1 MNKELIFKELK
12 EDYEKAKSSK
22 VEIDKLITEWNDL
35 YYGKSKDNTNKKLLM
50 KEVAKMIEYQKPNI
64 TEPFLSTTSPMKVP
78 YAGNMGTVTEV
89 ENYINGVFMGDLN
102 REEFINDLVDILLR
116 EGTVWTRTGW
126 VRDEKI
132 KLVSKLMPMSEIL
145 KMDKEPENINQ
156 IDEDLFEVT
165 NPELV
170 VSRNHPNSRVCR
182 NENIFPDPTAR
193 QEKEMNF
200 IIEKRY
206 VTYYDLVKMKV
217 YIKSKLDILKSKIIN
232 GASSHFDK
240 GVLEQARD
248 DDSVQMGSDTTKGTD
263 TLNRKKI
270 QLIEYWGYYDLK
282 NNGERTSMVASWI
295 YEHDFLLEIA
305 ENPMPSKELPYR
317 RAVYSSR
324 PFSLWGNSLAFFLGE
339 NQNVKNGII
348 RGTLDS
354 LALANNGQKF
364 VMRGALDYVNFQRL
378 KNKERYV
385 MVNKPDGI
393 MDGKYNQIPGSVF
406 NILEMVN
413 QESSQLAGVDGSPA
427 ISKSNI
433 AKDGQQQMTMSQQ
446 KMVSIVRA
454 VSGLLGRNAKEWLM
468 MSEVFLDDEQIIELF
483 SNDNIQE
490 NDRADINAFRNSE
503 KTRVVVTVGT
513 DVSKQQE
520 LQQLNMLM
528 QQAKVLGEQ
537 LPEGHINS
545 LVARMYDLFDMKDK
559 ANELRNYKPEPSE
572 AQQMMQQMQM
582 QQAQLELMKLQKEIA
597 KIESETIKNQASAQG
612 TMIDSQAGAQYK
624 AAQGAE
630 KMAKTEA
637 HKVDSALKPGEAM
650 MAIKEKQANML
661 KGGNNE

>member
-217 YIKSKLDILKSKIIN
+217 YSKSKLDILKSKIIN